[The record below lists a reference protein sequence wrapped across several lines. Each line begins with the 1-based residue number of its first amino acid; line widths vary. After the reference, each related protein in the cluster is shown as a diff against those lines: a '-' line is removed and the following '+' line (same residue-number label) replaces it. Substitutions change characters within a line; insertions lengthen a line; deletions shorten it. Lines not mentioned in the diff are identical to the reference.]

1 MKVLHL
7 HSCVVMFLKLVI
19 IPARA
24 DRDMCFP
31 ACAGR
36 RITDARKRDQLEK
49 PVNAI
54 LDNQIVEHVQ

>member
-1 MKVLHL
+1 ME
-7 HSCVVMFLKLVI
+7 I
-19 IPARA
+19 
-24 DRDMCFP
+24 CFP
-31 ACAGR
+31 SVRWKEEDLWR